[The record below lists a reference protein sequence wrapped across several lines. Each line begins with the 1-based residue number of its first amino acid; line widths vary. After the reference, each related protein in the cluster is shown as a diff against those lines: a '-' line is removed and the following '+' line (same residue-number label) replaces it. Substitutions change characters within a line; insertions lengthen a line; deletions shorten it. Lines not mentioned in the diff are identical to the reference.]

1 MPGFFVGGVFLAR
14 AAGVEEEVA
23 AEGDDDFGGED
34 VPDVF
39 GDNVDGEEVDLV
51 AGVVLAAAGFD
62 GADVSAVLA
71 GDGGFDLDA
80 EEVSVALDGDVV
92 TGGVSPGLGDVEAAF
107 GDAGH
112 EIQFGPFAAM
122 FGVFDDDATSA
133 MGWESLVG
141 DEFAGAFLDCRFRA
155 FGFRACRFFAT
166 RLLAVRFLA
175 TRLLV
180 THGVGPKTPKA
191 QARRLRLWFPSEFLV
206 YIPILSI
213 SHRRTGKF
221 GDFIFASLARG

>member
-1 MPGFFVGGVFLAR
+1 MMILA
-14 AAGVEEEVA
+14 
-23 AEGDDDFGGED
+23 GED

-141 DEFAGAFLDCRFRA
+141 DEFAGAFLDCRF
-155 FGFRACRFFAT
+155 
-166 RLLAVRFLA
+166 LA

>member
-1 MPGFFVGGVFLAR
+1 MMILA
-14 AAGVEEEVA
+14 
-23 AEGDDDFGGED
+23 GED

-39 GDNVDGEEVDLV
+39 GDDVDGEEVDLM

-92 TGGVSPGLGDVEAAF
+92 TGGVSPGLGDVEAAL

-122 FGVFDDDATSA
+122 FGVFDDDAA
-133 MGWESLVG
+133 AAVGWESLVG
-141 DEFAGAFLDCRFRA
+141 DEFAGAFLACRFRA
-155 FGFRACRFFAT
+155 FGFRACRFF
-166 RLLAVRFLA
+166 A